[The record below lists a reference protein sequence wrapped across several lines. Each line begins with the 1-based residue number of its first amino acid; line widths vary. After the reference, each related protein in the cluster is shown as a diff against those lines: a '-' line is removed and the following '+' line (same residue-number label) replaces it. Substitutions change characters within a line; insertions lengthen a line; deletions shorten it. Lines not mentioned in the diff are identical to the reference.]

1 MSNIDP
7 KSRNKAK
14 RIINECLSKLTNDEI
29 ELLFQEANI
38 TATSISRVRKIVSEI
53 SGYIGFLLLP
63 VAQHH
68 FYRARYWS
76 DKKDYPKSLSEL
88 LEPEPK
94 NTRQNRCNV
103 ESKPALYVST
113 HPIALISECHFN
125 AGDIFSM
132 AQFDRSL
139 RTEDLS
145 CMMLG
150 IDPHHRFEGSPE
162 MDNIAQFKREFFGE
176 NHQKFKFIEQQLH
189 KQFVR
194 DDDKEGTTYRFT
206 ANFCE
211 KYFSSCPDLDAIVYP
226 SIATQGSF
234 TNLAIR
240 PNMYSKA
247 YIGKKVGIFEV
258 LNDGSY
264 RQLAGSLVGSKGE
277 LNWCNMSQIDQ
288 PKTVG
293 IRKIH
298 LDDPRIYIAP
308 WKNS

>member
-1 MSNIDP
+1 MTNIDP
-7 KSRNKAK
+7 ESRDEAK
-14 RIINECLSKLTNDEI
+14 RLINERLSKRTNEQID
-29 ELLFQEANI
+29 LLFQEANR
-38 TATSISRVRKIVSEI
+38 TSSSASRVQEIVGEI

-63 VAQHH
+63 IAQHH

-76 DKKDYPKSLSEL
+76 NKKDYPEHLSEL
-88 LEPEPK
+88 LEPEAN
-94 NTRQNRCNV
+94 NTGQNRCNV
-103 ESKPALYVST
+103 ENKPALYVST
-113 HPIALISECHFN
+113 HPMALVSECHFK

-132 AQFDRSL
+132 AQFDRFL

-162 MDNIAQFKREFFGE
+162 MDNIAQFKKDFFGE
-176 NHQKFKFIEQQLH
+176 NYQKYQFIEQQLH

-194 DDDKEGTTYRFT
+194 DDDREGTTYRFT
-206 ANFCE
+206 ANLCE
-211 KYFSSCPDLDAIVYP
+211 KYFSSCADLDAIVYP

-240 PNMYSKA
+240 PSMYSKA

-258 LNDGSY
+258 LQDGSY
-264 RQLAGSLVGSKGE
+264 RQLAGALVKSGGT
-277 LNWCNMSQIDQ
+277 LNWCNMPSIDQ
-288 PKTVG
+288 PKAVE
-293 IRKIH
+293 IRKI
-298 LDDPRIYIAP
+298 DPNDPRIYIAP

>member
-7 KSRNKAK
+7 VSRDKAQ
-14 RIINECLSKLTNDEI
+14 RLIIDRLSKRTNEEI
-29 ELLFQEANI
+29 ELLFEEANK
-38 TATSISRVRKIVSEI
+38 TDTPISRVQEIVSEI

-63 VAQHH
+63 IAQHH
-68 FYRARYWS
+68 FYRARYWG
-76 DKKDYPKSLSEL
+76 DKKDYPENLSQL

-103 ESKPALYVST
+103 ENKPALYVST
-113 HPIALISECHFN
+113 HPIALVSECHFKT
-125 AGDIFSM
+125 GDIFAM

-139 RTEDLS
+139 ETVDLS

-162 MDNIAQFKREFFGE
+162 MDNIAQFKREFFGN
-176 NHQKFKFIEQQLH
+176 NHQKYQFIEQQLH

-194 DDDKEGTTYRFT
+194 DDDKEGITYRFT
-206 ANFCE
+206 ANLCE

-240 PNMYSKA
+240 PHMYSKA
-247 YIGKKVGIFEV
+247 YIGKKMGIFEV
-258 LNDGSY
+258 LKDGSY
-264 RQLAGSLVGSKGE
+264 RQLAATLVGSTGE
-277 LNWCNMSQIDQ
+277 LNWRSMPLIDQ
-288 PKTVG
+288 PKAVG
-293 IRKIH
+293 IRKI
-298 LDDPRIYIAP
+298 DPNDPRIYIAP